1 MQMAFDLG
9 YDLEEALKRQDLSRE
24 DFKAIRTPPIEGVPL
39 NITDKQIACFLNAC
53 NKNINVTRKVIKI
66 YYAARRDAPEL
77 FTDLDPLGPKIQQCF
92 ENQDYFP
99 LPNTP
104 AGYSIVYHR
113 LNNPKASNYNF
124 DEAVKTYF
132 MLLDSCLY
140 NDGPRPGLI
149 CLFDMSNVG
158 LSHLLRVKISTVR
171 KFFHYLQDGLPAKL
185 KAIHVL
191 NAVSFFDKILYIIKP
206 FMHGEILKML
216 HLHTSNASLEKLYE
230 EWIPRECL
238 PSDYGGYLKSVAEL
252 HQDHIKK
259 LESLRS
265 YFLAEE
271 QQRNGGSN
279 LIEETSTKMKS
290 LEID

>member
-1 MQMAFDLG
+1 MPFDLG
-9 YDLEEALKRQDLSRE
+9 YDLDEALKREEICRD
-24 DFKAIRTPPIEGVPL
+24 DFKALRNPPIEGAPTDM
-39 NITDKQIACFLNAC
+39 TDKQLACFLNAC
-53 NKNINVTRKVIKI
+53 NKNIDQTRKVIKI

-77 FTDLDPLGPKIQQCF
+77 FNDTDPLSPKIRQCF
-92 ENQDYFP
+92 ENQDYFI
-99 LPNTP
+99 LPTTP
-104 AGYSIVYHR
+104 AGYSVVYHR

-132 MLLDSCLY
+132 MLLDSCIY
-140 NDGPRPGLI
+140 SEGPRPGLI

-191 NAVSFFDKILYIIKP
+191 NAVSFFDKVLYMIKP
-206 FMHGEILKML
+206 FMHAEILKML
-216 HLHTSNASLEKLYE
+216 FLYTSNANLDKFYE

-238 PSDYGGYLKSVAEL
+238 PSDYGGHLKSVAEL
-252 HQDHIKK
+252 HKEHIKTF
-259 LESLRS
+259 ESLRP
-265 YFLAEE
+265 YYLAEE
-271 QQRNGGSN
+271 RQRNGKCS
-279 LIEETSTKMKS
+279 LIEETNAKMKS